1 MAVKRITVHCTEVED
16 KPGALQELLAEAAAA
31 KVDLMCFAAFSAGS
45 GRGRVY
51 LSAKKPQ
58 ALAECVQNAGIETSA
73 AAGFLISG
81 DDKVGAAAEAL
92 KSLADANINGIAG
105 AAMVCDRRY
114 QMLLVVEAGDADAA
128 ARALGA

>member
-51 LSAKKPQ
+51 LSAKNPQ
-58 ALAECVQNAGIETSA
+58 ALAE
-73 AAGFLISG
+73 
-81 DDKVGAAAEAL
+81 
-92 KSLADANINGIAG
+92 
-105 AAMVCDRRY
+105 
-114 QMLLVVEAGDADAA
+114 
-128 ARALGA
+128 